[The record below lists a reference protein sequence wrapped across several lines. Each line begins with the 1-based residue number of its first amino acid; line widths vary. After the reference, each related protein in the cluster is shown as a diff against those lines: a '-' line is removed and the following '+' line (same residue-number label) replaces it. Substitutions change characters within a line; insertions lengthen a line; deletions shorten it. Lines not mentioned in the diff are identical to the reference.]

1 MHSGVERCDCSPYC
15 CLKVDCMVNFQVVSL
30 TAILVPG
37 TVCRYGAYLWAQLLG
52 YLWESKKP
60 VTNFWAQLFPLLLL
74 ENT

>member
-1 MHSGVERCDCSPYC
+1 
-15 CLKVDCMVNFQVVSL
+15 MVNFQVVSL